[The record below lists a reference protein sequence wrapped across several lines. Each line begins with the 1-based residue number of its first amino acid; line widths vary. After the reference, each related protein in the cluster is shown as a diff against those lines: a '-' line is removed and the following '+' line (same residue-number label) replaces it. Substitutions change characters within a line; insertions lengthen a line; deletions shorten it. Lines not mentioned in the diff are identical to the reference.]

1 MTMRPIERLGVL
13 WLHLKLAIQLRRAAA
28 AIRAWNRERT
38 DHMMTIADILKKIED
53 DLAWRG
59 PNGGVLGHIV
69 FNREQVEYLHR
80 WALLLIHERDELVA
94 EKVRAEDKP

>member
-1 MTMRPIERLGVL
+1 MT
-13 WLHLKLAIQLRRAAA
+13 
-28 AIRAWNRERT
+28 
-38 DHMMTIADILKKIED
+38 MTIANILKKIDD

-59 PNGGVLGHIV
+59 PSGGVLGHV
-69 FNREQVEYLHR
+69 VLKRDEAEYVRR